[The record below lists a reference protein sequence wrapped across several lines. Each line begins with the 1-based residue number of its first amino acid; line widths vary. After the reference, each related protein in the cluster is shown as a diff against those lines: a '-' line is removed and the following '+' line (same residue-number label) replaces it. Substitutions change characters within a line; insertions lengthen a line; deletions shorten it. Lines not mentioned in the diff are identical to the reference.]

1 MRFSLKRWIIIFAIV
16 NLALVLYNLDMTISV
31 KNIKSK
37 VLPILKEAGVSR
49 SSLFGSYVRGD
60 YRKNSDVDMLV
71 ELPKGSSLL
80 DLVRLEKKLE
90 DALGKKV
97 DLLTYN
103 SVHPLLKDRIS
114 KDQLQIL

>member
-1 MRFSLKRWIIIFAIV
+1 
-16 NLALVLYNLDMTISV
+16 MTATLQSV
-31 KNIKSK
+31 TDK
-37 VLPILKEAGVSR
+37 VLPVLKEAGVTK

-60 YRKNSDVDMLV
+60 YRKDSDVDILV
-71 ELPKGSSLL
+71 ELPKGNSLL

-90 DALGKKV
+90 KALGKRV

-103 SVHPLLKDRIS
+103 SVHPLLKDYIS

>member
-1 MRFSLKRWIIIFAIV
+1 MTATLKNV
-16 NLALVLYNLDMTISV
+16 T
-31 KNIKSK
+31 SK
-37 VLPILKEAGVSR
+37 VLPVLKEAGVTK

-60 YRKNSDVDMLV
+60 YRTDSDIDILV
-71 ELPKGSSLL
+71 ELPKGNSLL

-90 DALGKKV
+90 KALGKKV

-103 SVHPLLKDRIS
+103 SVHPLLKDHIK

>member
-1 MRFSLKRWIIIFAIV
+1 MTATLKNVTSTVIP
-16 NLALVLYNLDMTISV
+16 VL
-31 KNIKSK
+31 KK
-37 VLPILKEAGVSR
+37 AGVTR

-60 YRKNSDVDMLV
+60 YHKDSDVDILV

-90 DALGKKV
+90 KALGKKV

-103 SVHPLLKDRIS
+103 SVHPLLKDHIS

>member
-1 MRFSLKRWIIIFAIV
+1 MTATLKNV
-16 NLALVLYNLDMTISV
+16 TN
-31 KNIKSK
+31 K
-37 VLPILKEAGVSR
+37 VLPILKEAGVIK

-60 YRKNSDVDMLV
+60 YRKDSDVDILV

-90 DALGKKV
+90 NAVGKKV

-103 SVHPLLKDRIS
+103 SVHPLLKDHIN

>member
-1 MRFSLKRWIIIFAIV
+1 MIATLQ
-16 NLALVLYNLDMTISV
+16 SV
-31 KNIKSK
+31 TDKI
-37 VLPILKEAGVSR
+37 LPVLKEAGVTK

-60 YRKNSDVDMLV
+60 YRKDSDVDILV
-71 ELPKGSSLL
+71 ELPKGNSLL

-90 DALGKKV
+90 NALGKKV

-103 SVHPLLKDRIS
+103 SVHPLLKDHIG

>member
-1 MRFSLKRWIIIFAIV
+1 MTATLKNVA
-16 NLALVLYNLDMTISV
+16 
-31 KNIKSK
+31 SK
-37 VLPILKEAGVSR
+37 VIPVLKEAGVTR
-49 SSLFGSYVRGD
+49 SSIFGSYVRGD
-60 YRKNSDVDMLV
+60 YRTDSDVDILV

-90 DALGKKV
+90 NALGKKV

-103 SVHPLLKDRIS
+103 SVHPLLKDHIS

>member
-1 MRFSLKRWIIIFAIV
+1 MTATLKNVTR
-16 NLALVLYNLDMTISV
+16 
-31 KNIKSK
+31 K
-37 VLPILKEAGVSR
+37 VLPVLKEAGVTK

-60 YRKNSDVDMLV
+60 YRTDSDIDILV
-71 ELPKGSSLL
+71 ELPKGNSLL

-90 DALGKKV
+90 KALGKKV

-103 SVHPLLKDRIS
+103 SVHPLLKDHIK

>member
-1 MRFSLKRWIIIFAIV
+1 MTATLKNVTR
-16 NLALVLYNLDMTISV
+16 
-31 KNIKSK
+31 K
-37 VLPILKEAGVSR
+37 VLPVLKEAGVTK

-60 YRKNSDVDMLV
+60 YRTDSDVDILV
-71 ELPKGSSLL
+71 ELPKGNSLL

-90 DALGKKV
+90 KALGKKV

-103 SVHPLLKDRIS
+103 SVHPLLEDHIK